1 MVRTKIYPYFLVVIQ
16 MSCLVYILVSGPLLA
31 NGMNGMLIESAGLF
45 LGVLAIFTMKPGNFN
60 ISPRIKPNGELVT
73 TGPYRIIRHP
83 MYLAQLIAV
92 LPLITD
98 YFNWYRLGAIVLLTV
113 TLLLKIAYEEKR
125 LLEHFEGYA
134 RYAASTKKLIPG
146 LY

>member
-1 MVRTKIYPYFLVVIQ
+1 MFKKRTYPYLLVFVQ
-16 MSCLVYILVSGPLLA
+16 MSCLIYILVSGPLLA
-31 NGMNGMLIESAGLF
+31 NGMNGILIESAGIF

-60 ISPRIKPNGELVT
+60 ISPRIKPNGNLVT

-83 MYLAQLIAV
+83 MYLAQIIAV

-98 YFNWYRLGAIVLLTV
+98 YFTWFRLGAIVLLTI
-113 TLLLKIAYEEKR
+113 TLLLKIEYEEKQ
-125 LLEHFEGYA
+125 LVQHFTDYSD
-134 RYAASTKKLIPG
+134 YIKITKKLIPG

>member
-1 MVRTKIYPYFLVVIQ
+1 MARATIYPYVLVIIQ

-31 NGMNGMLIESAGLF
+31 NGMNGMLIESSGLF
-45 LGVLAIFTMKPGNFN
+45 LGILAIFTMKPGNFN
-60 ISPRIKPNGELVT
+60 ISPRIKPNGILVT

-83 MYLAQLIAV
+83 MYLAQIIAV

-98 YFNWYRLGAIVLLTV
+98 YFSWYRLGAIVLLTI
-113 TLLLKIAYEEKR
+113 TLLFKIEYEEKQ
-125 LLEHFEGYA
+125 LLKYFPDYA
-134 RYAASTKKLIPG
+134 VYTKTTKKLIPA

>member
-1 MVRTKIYPYFLVVIQ
+1 MVRATIYPYLLVFIQ

-60 ISPRIKPNGELVT
+60 ISPRIKPNGNLVT

-83 MYLAQLIAV
+83 MYLAQIIAV

-98 YFNWYRLGAIVLLTV
+98 YFSWYRLGAIVLLTI
-113 TLLLKIAYEEKR
+113 TLLFKIEYEEKQ
-125 LLEHFEGYA
+125 LVKHFPDYTA
-134 RYAASTKKLIPG
+134 YTKTTKKLIPG